1 MPKFCWCY
9 GKHDIGNLD
18 FERDKNILST
28 LAVIYSYVTVLCL
41 GSTLDSVSYVV
52 WFEIGMFQK
61 FPKCW
66 SSYLILAFHKS
77 S

>member
-41 GSTLDSVSYVV
+41 GSTLDSVGYVV
-52 WFEIGMFQK
+52 
-61 FPKCW
+61 
-66 SSYLILAFHKS
+66 
-77 S
+77 